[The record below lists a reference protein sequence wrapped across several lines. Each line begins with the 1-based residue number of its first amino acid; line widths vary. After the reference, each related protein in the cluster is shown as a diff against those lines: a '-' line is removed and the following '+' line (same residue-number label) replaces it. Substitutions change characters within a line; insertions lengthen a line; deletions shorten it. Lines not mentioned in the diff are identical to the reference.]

1 MRSSVIRS
9 EHNFDSIVSSTFM
22 LRFVPWPRSSRV
34 ASFSPVYSQVMT
46 MHYWRGQWDRKSD
59 STISDVKPCSSRNW
73 ILFSTG
79 L

>member
-22 LRFVPWPRSSRV
+22 LRFVPWPHSSRV

-46 MHYWRGQWDRKSD
+46 MHYWRGAM
-59 STISDVKPCSSRNW
+59 
-73 ILFSTG
+73 G
-79 L
+79 